1 MSNNIKFEINNL
13 SLTRNS
19 TLILNKINLSITNST
34 ISIITGKSG
43 SGKTSLLR
51 LLNRLEDPVS
61 GSIYYNGK
69 DIKEYDV
76 LKLRKEISLV
86 QQVPIILSKSVRD
99 NLLMQSKL
107 AKKPYPSHETLTTT
121 LDMCGLSENF
131 INKDANHLSL
141 GEKQRVCI
149 ARSIV
154 NKPDV
159 LLLDEPTSSLDFENS
174 LSILKLIS
182 DLNKEL
188 GITIILVTHKI
199 DEARYL
205 NADYYTLSNGIINKG
220 INN

>member
-1 MSNNIKFEINNL
+1 MSNNIKFEIKDL
-13 SLTRNS
+13 SLSRNS
-19 TLILNKINLSITNST
+19 SVIFNKINLTIANGS
-34 ISIITGKSG
+34 ISIIAGKSG

-61 GSIYYNGK
+61 GSIYYKEK
-69 DIKEYDV
+69 DLKEYDV
-76 LKLRKEISLV
+76 LQLRKDISLV
-86 QQVPIILSKSVRD
+86 QQIPIIIGNSVKD
-99 NLLMQSKL
+99 NLLLQSTLTKQ
-107 AKKPYPSHETLTTT
+107 PYPSDETLITT

-131 INKDANHLSL
+131 INKNAQLLSL

-149 ARSIV
+149 ARSII

-174 LSILKLIS
+174 LSILHLIN

-220 INN
+220 INY